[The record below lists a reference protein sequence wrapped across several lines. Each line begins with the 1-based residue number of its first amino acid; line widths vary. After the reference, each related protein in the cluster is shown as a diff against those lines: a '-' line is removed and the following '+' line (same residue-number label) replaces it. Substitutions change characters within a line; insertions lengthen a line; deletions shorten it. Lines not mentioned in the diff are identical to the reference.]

1 MIEKKKSNV
10 EVTMNHLIYYN
21 GQWQNHEGDYFNV
34 YDPSNGEVL
43 GKVPNASSSD
53 MEKIINSADNSFKD
67 WSNQTAEFRCNLLE
81 RLYDLV
87 MLEKEN
93 LATIMTKE
101 NGKPFEESLGEIVYG
116 ANFIKW
122 YSEEGKRIYGQFIPS
137 SQNNKRIMVR
147 KQPVG
152 VVYGITPWNF
162 PFAMI
167 TRKMA
172 PALAAGCP
180 FIIKPA
186 SETPLTAIKF
196 FELVDKIGF
205 PKGVVNLVTGD
216 ARKLTEVVMKDVR
229 VRKITF
235 TGSTEVGKL
244 LMAQSSQTMKKISLE
259 LGGHAPLIV
268 FEDADIEKAVIG
280 TIASKFRNCGQV
292 CIASN
297 RIFVHEE
304 IKEKYLQALE
314 KAVRTLKI
322 GNGFEASVKIGPLIN
337 KKGHD
342 KIHAQ
347 INDAILK
354 GAKIL
359 IGGKSK
365 HVGKE
370 DSVGYF
376 FEPTILDLVT
386 NKMDIFY
393 DETFGPVLPIIA
405 FTNDEEVIKMAND
418 TPYGLASY
426 FFTESISRG
435 FKVSEK
441 LDYGMVGYNTGS
453 ISSVQAPF
461 GGFKESGIGRE
472 GGHFGLEE
480 YLEVKY
486 ICLEI

>member
-1 MIEKKKSNV
+1 MV
-10 EVTMNHLIYYN
+10 EVTKMKHSIFYN
-21 GQWQNHEGDYFNV
+21 GLWQSHQGDYFNV
-34 YDPSNGEVL
+34 YDPSNGENL
-43 GKVPNASSSD
+43 GLVPSASQDD
-53 MEKIINSADNSFKD
+53 MKKIIQSAFDSFEP
-67 WSNQTAEFRCNLLE
+67 WSDQTAEYRCDLLE
-81 RLYDLV
+81 KLYDLV
-87 MLEKEN
+87 MAEKEEI
-93 LATIMTKE
+93 ATIMTKE
-101 NGKPFEESLGEIVYG
+101 NGKPYAESLGEVVYG
-116 ANFIKW
+116 ANFLKW
-122 YSEEGKRIYGQFIPS
+122 YSEEGKRVYGQFIPS
-137 SQNNKRIMVR
+137 SQINKRIMVR

-186 SETPLTAIKF
+186 HETPLTAIKF
-196 FELVDKIGF
+196 FELVEKVGF
-205 PKGVVNLVTGD
+205 PKGVASLVTGD
-216 ARKLTEVVMKDVR
+216 AKKLTEVVMNDER

-235 TGSTEVGKL
+235 TGSTGVGKL
-244 LMAQSSQTMKKISLE
+244 LMAQSSQTVKKISLE

-268 FEDADIEKAVIG
+268 FEDADIEKAVAG

-292 CIASN
+292 CIATN
-297 RIFVHEE
+297 RVFVHES
-304 IKEKYLQALE
+304 IKDDYTAALIE
-314 KAVRTLKI
+314 AVKVLKI
-322 GNGFEASVKIGPLIN
+322 GNGFEEFVKIGPVIN

-342 KIHAQ
+342 KIHQ
-347 INDAILK
+347 QLEDALSK
-354 GAKIL
+354 GANL
-359 IGGKSK
+359 LLGGQSH
-365 HVGKE
+365 HVGAI

-376 FEPTILDLVT
+376 FEPTIIDQVT
-386 NKMDIFY
+386 TNMDIFY
-393 DETFGPVLPIIA
+393 DETFGPVIPIVT
-405 FTNDEEVIKMAND
+405 FSNDDEAIKLAND

-426 FFTESISRG
+426 FFTKSISRG

-441 LDYGMVGYNTGS
+441 LDYGMVGFNTGA
-453 ISSVQAPF
+453 ISSAQAPF